1 MINLYSRT
9 VNKLF
14 FFFLSQN
21 RWRDEQYSRLQ
32 NKEVGEMLLKKQQV
46 TLTQSFT

>member
-14 FFFLSQN
+14 FFVSQN

-46 TLTQSFT
+46 KLTQSFT

>member
-9 VNKLF
+9 VNKLFF

-46 TLTQSFT
+46 KLM